1 MKQAGKCQSCGMP
14 LRSDPKGGGT
24 NADGTVSAKYCS
36 YCWQDGRF
44 VNPEMT
50 LEDMRRLVVEKL
62 REKGFPG
69 FVAGFFARGLDRLER
84 WST

>member
-1 MKQAGKCQSCGMP
+1 MP

-24 NADGTVSAKYCS
+24 NADGTSSAKYCS

-62 REKGFPG
+62 GEKGFPR
-69 FVAGFFARGLDRLER
+69 FIAGFFARGLDRLER
-84 WST
+84 WRS